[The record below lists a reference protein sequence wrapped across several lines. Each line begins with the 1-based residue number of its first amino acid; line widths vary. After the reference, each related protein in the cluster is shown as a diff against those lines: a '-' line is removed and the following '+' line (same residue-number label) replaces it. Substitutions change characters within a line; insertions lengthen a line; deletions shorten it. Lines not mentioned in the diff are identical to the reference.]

1 MLLWQLAPPPPAP
14 ESIAEDVNKD
24 SVVNIQD
31 LVAVAAALGQT
42 GENEADVN
50 DDEVVNIQD
59 LVAVAAALGQT
70 AAAPSAIRLQATAHL
85 TSAEVH
91 HWIIQAQQL
100 DIKNRNTQ
108 RGIRFLQSLLTVLT
122 PKEMALL
129 PNYPNPFN
137 PETWIPYRLA
147 TPADV
152 SISIYSAEGKLVR
165 TLALG
170 YQPVGI
176 YESRS
181 RAAAWDGRNAL
192 GEPVASGIYFYT
204 LTAGDFTA
212 TRKMLIAK

>member
-1 MLLWQLAPPPPAP
+1 MLLWDLAPTPPAP

-24 SVVNIQD
+24 NVVNIQD

-42 GENEADVN
+42 GENAADVN

-59 LVAVAAALGQT
+59 LVAVAAALGQA

-108 RGIRFLQSLLTVLT
+108 RGIRFLQSLLAVLT

-129 PNYPNPFN
+129 QNYPNPFN

-147 TPADV
+147 TPAEV
-152 SISIYSAEGKLVR
+152 SIAIYSAEGKLVR

-170 YQPVGI
+170 HQPVGI

-181 RAAAWDGRNAL
+181 RAAFWDSRNAL
-192 GEPVASGIYFYT
+192 GEPVASGVYFYT
-204 LTAGDFTA
+204 LTASDFTA

>member
-1 MLLWQLAPPPPAP
+1 MLLWDITPTPPAS

-24 SVVNIQD
+24 NVVNIQD

-42 GENEADVN
+42 GENAADVN

-59 LVAVAAALGQT
+59 LVAVAAALGQA
-70 AAAPSAIRLQATAHL
+70 AAAPSAIRLQAIAHI

-91 HWIIQAQQL
+91 HWLIHAQQL

-108 RGIRFLQSLLTVLT
+108 HGIRFLEYLLAVLT
-122 PKEMALL
+122 PKETTLL

-147 TPADV
+147 TAAEV

-165 TLALG
+165 MLALG
-170 YQPVGI
+170 HQPVGI

-181 RAAAWDGRNAL
+181 RAAFWDGRNTL
-192 GEPVASGIYFYT
+192 GESVASGVYFYT